1 MLSMYLV
8 VTSIACRSKVNLV
21 LFVQLYTLFI
31 SHFAIYFSNVEPG
44 TVEMKFLNVFKTK
57 LLLLDSLPLK
67 MIYNLRRF

>member
-31 SHFAIYFSNVEPG
+31 SHFAIYFFNVEPG
-44 TVEMKFLNVFKTK
+44 PVEMKFLSIFKTK

-67 MIYNLRRF
+67 II